1 MGLGLSESKFR
12 KVWEG
17 LETQQGKFTR
27 QLWIN
32 HSEQKGYETV
42 WAGMQFE
49 SGTLKA
55 KVVFDSSDKVTG
67 LFFQPWCAKWSAPD
81 YVDDE
86 MFGEMEVTIGSGK
99 WELPGTLTLPKRT
112 RKPPVAVLV
121 HGSGPHDRDETIGP
135 NKPSMDLAWGL
146 ASKGIAVM
154 RYEKRS

>member
-27 QLWIN
+27 QLWSN
-32 HSEQKGYETV
+32 HSEQEGYETV
-42 WAGMQFE
+42 WVGMQFE

-55 KVVFDSSDKVTG
+55 KVTG

-99 WELPGTLTLPKRT
+99 WELPGTLTLSKRT
-112 RKPPVAVLV
+112 RKPPVVVLV

-135 NKPSMDLAWGL
+135 NKPSKDLAWGL
-146 ASKGIAVM
+146 ASRGIAVM
-154 RYEKRS
+154 RYEKRT